1 MAPDVFEWV
10 CETSNLL
17 RIGGKGRV
25 GALCAKR
32 NSGALRFPVSFLSI
46 AVGLSAHNTA
56 VRARASCLRI
66 LSNQQP
72 AT

>member
-32 NSGALRFPVSFLSI
+32 FSGVLSSVSFLST
-46 AVGLSAHNTA
+46 AVQLSAHNTA
-56 VRARASCLRI
+56 LLA
-66 LSNQQP
+66 LSLP
-72 AT
+72 PYT

>member
-25 GALCAKR
+25 GALCTER
-32 NSGALRFPVSFLSI
+32 YSGALSSLSFLST
-46 AVGLSAHNTA
+46 VVELSAHNTA
-56 VRARASCLRI
+56 LSARSLPPQT
-66 LSNQQP
+66 QQ
-72 AT
+72 